1 VNFLCLVGWSP
12 KDNREQLSR
21 QELIDAF
28 SFEGIH
34 RHNAVVNFTEEDP
47 FDPKA
52 VWLNAEF
59 IRTMP
64 LDELSA
70 QLLPFACAAGFRAEP
85 GKMLQVTRLIQERIK
100 LLRDVATVADF
111 FFLDELPPYD
121 TAELIPQKGDLALA
135 VAVLERAH
143 DILAAVDFE
152 HQALEAALRDGAH
165 SLKIKTGQMFQPI
178 RVAVC
183 GRKVAPP
190 LFDTLEV
197 LGRETS
203 LKRVGQAVQ
212 KLR

>member
-1 VNFLCLVGWSP
+1 VGWSP
-12 KDNREQLSR
+12 KDNREQLSQ

-34 RHNAVVNFTEEDP
+34 RHNAVVNFSDEDP

-52 VWLNAEF
+52 VWLNAEL

-64 LDELSA
+64 LEELSA
-70 QLLPFACAAGFRAEP
+70 KLLPFACAAGFKAEP
-85 GKMLQVTRLIQERIK
+85 GKMLQVTHLIQERIK
-100 LLRDVATVADF
+100 LLRDVATAADF

-121 TAELIPQKGDLALA
+121 PGELIPQKGDSALALA
-135 VAVLERAH
+135 VLQSAR
-143 DILAAVDFE
+143 DILATIEFRHD
-152 HQALEAALRDGAH
+152 ALEAALREGAQT
-165 SLKIKTGQMFQPI
+165 LKIKTGQMFQPI

-197 LGRETS
+197 LGRDTS
-203 LKRVGQAVQ
+203 LKRIGQAIQMLQSSTV
-212 KLR
+212 